1 MAFLPLAGIRVLD
14 LTSSLAGPTATEIL
28 GALGADVVKVE
39 HPGRGDEARDWGP
52 RFFEGGSVMFFS
64 ANAGK
69 RSLALDLKTPA
80 GLDVLLRLADRADVV
95 VQSLRPGTAERL
107 GFGAAA
113 LRARNP
119 RLVYASIGAFGREGP
134 LAGEPGYDPL
144 MQAAAGIMSVTGEP
158 DGPSVRV
165 GVSLVDIGTGVWAAL
180 AIVAALHEGQGRT
193 LDLSLYETAI
203 SLVPYQLV
211 DVLAG
216 GPPARRHGTAFPFI
230 VPYQV
235 FDTADGELMIVA
247 ANDRLFEKTCRA
259 LGLPE
264 LATDPRFAT
273 NPLRVENREQ
283 LIPLLAE
290 RLAAQTS
297 ADALARLRQAGVPAA
312 PVNDLAAVAEEEQ
325 LRATGILQELSGRE
339 VVSLPFAADGEHV
352 RYRSEPP
359 LLGEHTAEILKEA
372 GFAGEEI
379 DALAGTNVIRLGE
392 ASGAVDAAGEL
403 APE

>member
-1 MAFLPLAGIRVLD
+1 MMQPMAFSPLAGIRVLD

-28 GALGADVVKVE
+28 GALGADIVKIE

-69 RSLALDLKTPA
+69 RSLALDLKSPE
-80 GLDVLLRLADRADVV
+80 GLEALLRLADGSDVA

-107 GFGAAA
+107 GFGPEA

-119 RLVYASIGAFGREGP
+119 RLVYATIGAFGRTGP
-134 LAGEPGYDPL
+134 LASEPGYDPL

-158 DGPSVRV
+158 DGHPVRV
-165 GVSLVDIGTGVWAAL
+165 GVSLIDIGTGVWAAL

-193 LDLSLYETAI
+193 LDLSLYETAL

-216 GPPARRHGTAFPFI
+216 GAPAGRHGTAFPLI

-235 FDTADGELMIVA
+235 FETADGELMIVA
-247 ANDRLFEKTCRA
+247 ANDRLFEKACNA
-259 LGLPE
+259 VGAPE
-264 LATDPRFAT
+264 LAGDERFTT
-273 NPLRVENREQ
+273 NPLRIANREQ
-283 LIPLLAE
+283 LIPLLQE
-290 RLAAQTS
+290 RIATETTAVL
-297 ADALARLRQAGVPAA
+297 LARLRDAGVPAS

-325 LRATGILQELSGRE
+325 LRATGILQQLGGRE
-339 VVSLPFAADGEHV
+339 LVSPPFSADGERV
-352 RYRSEPP
+352 RYGSEPP
-359 LLGEHTAEILKEA
+359 LLGQHSREILVEAGYGDAEIDELAEA
-372 GFAGEEI
+372 GVVG
-379 DALAGTNVIRLGE
+379 L
-392 ASGAVDAAGEL
+392 GAVDAAR
-403 APE
+403 